1 MSTSFAE
8 PVLAWYA
15 RNARDLPWR
24 APGVTPWAVLVS
36 EIMLQQTPVARVLPE
51 YLSWMTRWPTPAA
64 LAAEPAGEAIRQWG
78 RLGYPRRA
86 LRLHET
92 ATILVARHGGSVPA
106 DLDALRALPGIG
118 SYTAAAVASF
128 AFGQRHAV
136 LDTNVRRVLARL
148 AAGQPWAGGA
158 SSAASV
164 AERRLAESLL
174 PAEPAV
180 AARWSVA
187 VMELGALV
195 CTAASPRCGDCP
207 VARECAW
214 LAAGRPAPAF
224 GVTGAAGAS
233 GVTGAAAVAGSAEAG
248 AGRRRTQKYDGT
260 DRQCRG
266 RLLAVLRAASDPVR
280 RADFD
285 AVWVGQAQLD
295 RALDGLVA
303 DGLVDPLP
311 DGRFALPGARR
322 CRDEAGRRSADGQGG
337 QSADGQGGRSADGG
351 LGRADTGNLGGGGTR
366 KRFRGGVRAGA
377 RRSGTT
383 RTRSYGVDARVHV
396 APGASRK
403 ITRVVSAR
411 GQHQVPQLSRR
422 P

>member
-1 MSTSFAE
+1 MSTSYAE

-24 APGVTPWAVLVS
+24 APGATPWAVLVS

-51 YLSWMTRWPTPAA
+51 YLGWMARWPTPAA
-64 LAAEPAGEAIRQWG
+64 LAASPAGEAIRQWG

-92 ATILVARHGGSVPA
+92 ATILTARHGGTVPA
-106 DLDALRALPGIG
+106 DVDALRALPGIG

-148 AAGQPWAGGA
+148 VAGQPWAGGA
-158 SSAASV
+158 SSASV

-195 CTAASPRCGDCP
+195 CTAAGPRCGDCP
-207 VARECAW
+207 LARECAW
-214 LAAGRPAPAF
+214 LAAGRPAPATGTATATGTGTG
-224 GVTGAAGAS
+224 GVVGAVGA
-233 GVTGAAAVAGSAEAG
+233 V
-248 AGRRRTQKYDGT
+248 RRRTQKYEGT

-266 RLLAVLRAASDPVR
+266 RVLAVLRATGDPVR

-285 AVWVGQAQLD
+285 AVWAGRAQLD
-295 RALDGLVA
+295 RALDGLVG

-311 DGRFALPGARR
+311 DGRFALPG
-322 CRDEAGRRSADGQGG
+322 S
-337 QSADGQGGRSADGG
+337 
-351 LGRADTGNLGGGGTR
+351 
-366 KRFRGGVRAGA
+366 
-377 RRSGTT
+377 
-383 RTRSYGVDARVHV
+383 
-396 APGASRK
+396 
-403 ITRVVSAR
+403 
-411 GQHQVPQLSRR
+411 VPLSR
-422 P
+422 

>member
-24 APGVTPWAVLVS
+24 APGATPWAVLVS

-51 YLSWMTRWPTPAA
+51 YLGWMTRWPTPAA

-92 ATILVARHGGSVPA
+92 ATILVARYGGSVPA

-148 AAGQPWAGGA
+148 AAGQPWAGG
-158 SSAASV
+158 SSSASV

-214 LAAGRPAPAF
+214 LAAGRPAE
-224 GVTGAAGAS
+224 AS
-233 GVTGAAAVAGSAEAG
+233 GATGVAP
-248 AGRRRTQKYDGT
+248 RRAQKYEGT

-266 RLLAVLRAASDPVR
+266 QVLTVLRAANDPVR

-285 AVWVGQAQLD
+285 AVWTGQAQLD

-311 DGRFALPGARR
+311 DGRFALPG
-322 CRDEAGRRSADGQGG
+322 GG
-337 QSADGQGGRSADGG
+337 
-351 LGRADTGNLGGGGTR
+351 
-366 KRFRGGVRAGA
+366 AGA
-377 RRSGTT
+377 QT
-383 RTRSYGVDARVHV
+383 A
-396 APGASRK
+396 
-403 ITRVVSAR
+403 
-411 GQHQVPQLSRR
+411 
-422 P
+422 